1 MSRAGCEAALIVS
14 SPFFLKAG
22 WRVLASAGKL
32 DWSGVPP
39 AAIEGKFCARPGW
52 KSMQTFHGRGEK
64 RFADFFRL
72 LAFPEFNSLTIQ
84 TYFRML
90 ADG

>member
-1 MSRAGCEAALIVS
+1 
-14 SPFFLKAG
+14 
-22 WRVLASAGKL
+22 
-32 DWSGVPP
+32 
-39 AAIEGKFCARPGW
+39 
-52 KSMQTFHGRGEK
+52 MQTFHGRGEK